1 MIFIVMYLKTPLRRN
16 SMVGKHPALF
26 SGAHIS
32 IIFDKTGPTD
42 DSNFIHE
49 ESKSKIKIYKVHLT
63 FYKLMLKLF
72 SNWFQ
77 NTMIVTFL

>member
-1 MIFIVMYLKTPLRRN
+1 MTWARQDFRRSFSCNSGLIFIVMYLKTPLRRN

-49 ESKSKIKIYKVHLT
+49 ESKSKIKIYN
-63 FYKLMLKLF
+63 F
-72 SNWFQ
+72 
-77 NTMIVTFL
+77 